1 MPTPYLVCREGIDM
15 TNRTADP
22 SVQHDTRGAR
32 QPARPGVDA
41 DRSIRQASV
50 IAGAGILLMTPLA
63 VFGNFVALEGLVT
76 RGDAAR
82 TAADVMASEGMFR
95 LGIASWLLV
104 VILDVVVAWA
114 LLRVFRPASP
124 DVSILAAWFRLAYA
138 AVLMVAVSQLVG
150 IPSLLSAA
158 KESSAFSPDQVA
170 DQALM
175 RVSTFDNVYDLALI
189 LFGVHLLIVGY
200 LAFRS
205 GYVPRILGILLGIAG
220 FGYMFD
226 SFAGVLLQDAP
237 VISSFTFVGEFLLA
251 LWLVFRGRRL
261 TLSGSRSTKHPVVVA
276 Q

>member
-1 MPTPYLVCREGIDM
+1 
-15 TNRTADP
+15 
-22 SVQHDTRGAR
+22 
-32 QPARPGVDA
+32 VDA
-41 DRSIRQASV
+41 DRSIRHASV

-95 LGIASWLLV
+95 LGTASWLLV

-114 LLRVFRPASP
+114 LFRVFRPAGR
-124 DVSILAAWFRLAYA
+124 DVSMLAAWFRLAYA

-150 IPSLLSAA
+150 VPQLLGAA
-158 KESSAFSPDQVA
+158 TDSSAFSADQLA

-175 RVSTFDNVYDLALI
+175 RITAFDNVYELALI
-189 LFGVHLLIVGY
+189 LFGVHLLIIGC

-226 SFAGVLLQDAP
+226 SFAAVLVQDAP

-251 LWLVFRGRRL
+251 LWLVIRGRRI
-261 TLSGSRSTKHPVVVA
+261 TLSGSRSTKPPGGLA